1 MAEEEGTMD
10 YALSLEEM
18 VAGLNAMGDIL
29 VDLDDEFRF
38 FWDYFDF
45 PDSDAGD
52 YTGNG
57 EAGESG
63 YYTGEGNDGC
73 IVLEEFETG
82 LESMT
87 SVDEATIISYWIN
100 YYWETY
106 QINEYYWWLYHTRN
120 GGFDWDSYRDR
131 VPDGPAFDGQR
142 FYYQI
147 GENDPT
153 VAFIWYDSGLC
164 YFSLE
169 YWNNEDPA
177 MSGTCTIPGHKSIGV
192 DYDYSTL

>member
-1 MAEEEGTMD
+1 MD

-120 GGFDWDSYRDR
+120 GGFDWDSYRTR

-177 MSGTCTIPGHKSIGV
+177 MSGTCTVPGHKSIGV
-192 DYDYSTL
+192 DYDYSIL